1 MVANHM
7 VCTHGEHMV
16 CTHGEHM
23 VCTHGEHTYPV
34 VSTCSTPMVST
45 WWAHGVHPWWAHGVH
60 PWWAHTPMVSTW
72 CTPMGSTWCAPMV
85 STHTCGGHPWWAHT
99 PVVVTMVNTHT
110 KVSVSY
116 AFSFCCEWD
125 GEEDKGN
132 IFNKSLNWL
141 CLLHVNPTTY
151 RVYSDQGSV
160 GLEIDSSSIS
170 SSPNPSYV
178 TNTSSELYI
187 AADTYAAVR
196 TFPNAAWA
204 NFWAVMHLIVPL
216 YEKCILWFVLI
227 EIMCFVLVFY

>member
-1 MVANHM
+1 
-7 VCTHGEHMV
+7 
-16 CTHGEHM
+16 
-23 VCTHGEHTYPV
+23 
-34 VSTCSTPMVST
+34 
-45 WWAHGVHPWWAHGVH
+45 
-60 PWWAHTPMVSTW
+60 
-72 CTPMGSTWCAPMV
+72 MV

-99 PVVVTMVNTHT
+99 PVWSPWWTHT
-110 KVSVSY
+110 PKFLSLTLLVFAVN
-116 AFSFCCEWD
+116 
-125 GEEDKGN
+125 GMGRRTKG
-132 IFNKSLNWL
+132 IFLTSLWIAL